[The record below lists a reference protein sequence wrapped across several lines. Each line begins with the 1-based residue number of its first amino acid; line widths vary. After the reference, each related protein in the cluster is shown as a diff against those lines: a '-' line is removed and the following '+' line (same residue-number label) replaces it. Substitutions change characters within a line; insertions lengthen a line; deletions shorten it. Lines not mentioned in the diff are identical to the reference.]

1 MTAPTSEAAPRIQRA
16 STAMGSEVADGFIV
30 MDIENG
36 NYFSFNGTAAEIWR
50 AIEAPVTEAQIV
62 DRLCAR
68 FEIDPETCRTKVA
81 AFVERLADAR
91 IATTTDA

>member
-1 MTAPTSEAAPRIQRA
+1 
-16 STAMGSEVADGFIV
+16 MGSEVADGFIV

-68 FEIDPETCRTKVA
+68 FEIDPATCRTKVA